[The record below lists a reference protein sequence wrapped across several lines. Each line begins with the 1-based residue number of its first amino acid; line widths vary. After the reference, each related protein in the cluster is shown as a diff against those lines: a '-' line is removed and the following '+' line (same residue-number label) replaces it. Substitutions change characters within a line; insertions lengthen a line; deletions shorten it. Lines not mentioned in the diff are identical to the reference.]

1 MERYHLDSNKIEFQ
15 PKLYSRVKS
24 EQQLEKEE
32 DYGEEDLEPEDYI
45 DMVEEDNL
53 TPRDVRLL
61 VRAEEE
67 LDQCR
72 NYRRIFPDGESSK
85 FLKYLSP
92 PSYSDRL
99 LDSWERRYGDQREA
113 GRDILRNKCL
123 ANMHLDK

>member
-32 DYGEEDLEPEDYI
+32 DYGEEDLEPEDYL
-45 DMVEEDNL
+45 DMVEEENL